1 MKKTLNLSIGSFKY
15 LDNCI
20 HPLPPRRDLASQ
32 GSGFL
37 HMKDPSSSSDRVT
50 APLDLWYNL
59 YFAGDQ
65 LFPTTVKE
73 REKIY
78 INTSEIYN
86 EVFLEGKT
94 WGELEAASIALWG
107 F

>member
-1 MKKTLNLSIGSFKY
+1 ME
-15 LDNCI
+15 
-20 HPLPPRRDLASQ
+20 A
-32 GSGFL
+32 
-37 HMKDPSSSSDRVT
+37 PSSSFDHVT

-59 YFAGDQ
+59 YLARDQ

-86 EVFLEGKT
+86 KVFLEGKT

>member
-1 MKKTLNLSIGSFKY
+1 ME
-15 LDNCI
+15 
-20 HPLPPRRDLASQ
+20 A
-32 GSGFL
+32 
-37 HMKDPSSSSDRVT
+37 PSSSSDHVT
-50 APLDLWYNL
+50 VPPDLWYNL
-59 YFAGDQ
+59 YLAGDQ

-94 WGELEAASIALWG
+94 WRELEAASIALWG